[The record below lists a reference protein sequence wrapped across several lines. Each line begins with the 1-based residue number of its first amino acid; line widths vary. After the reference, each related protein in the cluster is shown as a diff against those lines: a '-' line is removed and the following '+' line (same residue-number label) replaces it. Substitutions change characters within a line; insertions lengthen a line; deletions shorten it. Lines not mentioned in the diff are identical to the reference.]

1 MYPTDTVQSPGAA
14 AAPLADRQLR
24 RIVIASVAGNAMEWY
39 DFFVYG
45 TAAALVFGHVFF
57 PPGASPLAGSLAA
70 FAAFAL
76 GFVARPLG
84 GIVFGHVGDRYGRKA
99 SLVWTLLIMGA
110 STFAIGLLPT
120 YAQIGL
126 WAPAALVVLRLLQ
139 GIASGG
145 EWGGGVLMISENA
158 PPGQR

>member
-57 PPGASPLAGSLAA
+57 PPPAPPRSRAASPHSRRSRSASSRGRSAGSCSATSA
-70 FAAFAL
+70 IAT
-76 GFVARPLG
+76 GAR
-84 GIVFGHVGDRYGRKA
+84 RRSSGRC
-99 SLVWTLLIMGA
+99 
-110 STFAIGLLPT
+110 
-120 YAQIGL
+120 
-126 WAPAALVVLRLLQ
+126 
-139 GIASGG
+139 
-145 EWGGGVLMISENA
+145 
-158 PPGQR
+158 

>member
-57 PPGASPLAGSLAA
+57 PPAPPRSRAASPHSRRSRSASSRGRSAGSCSATSA
-70 FAAFAL
+70 IAT
-76 GFVARPLG
+76 GAR
-84 GIVFGHVGDRYGRKA
+84 RRSSGRC
-99 SLVWTLLIMGA
+99 
-110 STFAIGLLPT
+110 
-120 YAQIGL
+120 
-126 WAPAALVVLRLLQ
+126 
-139 GIASGG
+139 
-145 EWGGGVLMISENA
+145 
-158 PPGQR
+158 